1 MRRIPL
7 AVVAALVLADCA
19 SPPIVPVDTPPPP
32 PPPATALWSD
42 STTWGGAGVPLA
54 GANVTIPT
62 GATIVLDVSTP
73 PLNRITILGTL
84 QVATDKDVSITARD
98 IWDEGTLRAG
108 TESAHDLHNFT
119 VTLTGADS
127 GVGDPTIGAKV
138 VAVFPGA
145 ALELHGDTRLGWT
158 RLSATASAGSTTLS
172 LAEATAWRTGDR
184 LVLASTDYDPGQAEE
199 VVVASATANAISLQT
214 PLHYSHFGLL
224 QTIAGRTVDE
234 RGEVGLL
241 TRNIMVQGDSQSS
254 SSFGG
259 HIIVLQGGQ
268 AHVEGVTL
276 LRMGQAGH
284 VARYPMHWHMAGDV
298 TGQYI
303 RDASIWKTNNRC
315 VTIHGSDNATA
326 QRNVCYDH
334 LGHGYFLEDGSET
347 GNLIEHNLGLSS
359 RVPAANVRI
368 LPSDATP
375 ATFWITNPDNTI
387 RDNDA
392 AGSVAFGF
400 WFALPAAPT
409 GLSTGQPD
417 APRLTPLRQFLDNE
431 AHSNRQ
437 PGLNVDNGPTAAL
450 TTETTS
456 YTPRLDAVATGTP
469 VIGTFQNFSG
479 WKNSQRAVWIRG
491 SALRLDNAILA
502 DNMQGATFANSDVI
516 LQNSLV
522 VGESANLTA
531 APNPSYPIRGFEF
544 YDGTNSASNVTF
556 ANFVPRAGRPASA
569 IGYNRADGF
578 PISQQNN
585 ASSIQLTNANA
596 VYLDTPNVGKD
607 GDQSSLFV
615 DTDGGLTGT
624 PGNTVVASTP
634 FLVTPACT
642 LRADWNSYIC
652 PARYDGLALQTDNGI
667 AVAPLALRRD
677 DGATVAL
684 AGVPNNPQSAQM
696 SILPSRNYDVVWGTF
711 PPARPHITLQRAS
724 AGDWLRLAI
733 PYPGNQFN
741 VLRDF
746 SSTGLP
752 AVSSLAAV
760 DASAGDSYYYD
771 SVASTVYVK
780 LVVRTSRTSTTI
792 QIAPK

>member
-1 MRRIPL
+1 MRIIP
-7 AVVAALVLADCA
+7 AVVVVAIAAACA
-19 SPPIVPVDTPPPP
+19 QPDAVSSAPPPP
-32 PPPATALWSD
+32 PGSPATVLWSD
-42 STTWGGAGVPLA
+42 SATWGETGVPVA

-62 GATIVLDVSTP
+62 GTTVILDVATP
-73 PLNRITILGTL
+73 PLNRITIMGTL
-84 QVATDKDVSITARD
+84 QVATDKDVAITARD
-98 IWDEGTLRAG
+98 IWDEGILRAG
-108 TESAHDLHNFT
+108 SESAHDLHNFT

-138 VAVFPGA
+138 LAVFPGA

-158 RLSATASAGSTTLS
+158 RLSATASAGSTILS
-172 LAEATAWRTGDR
+172 LAEPTAWRTGDR

-199 VVVASATANAISLQT
+199 VVVASATATTITLQT
-214 PLHYSHFGLL
+214 PLHHSHFGLL

-241 TRNIMVQGDSQSS
+241 TRNVTVQGDSQSS

-315 VTIHGSDNATA
+315 ITIHGSDNATA
-326 QRNVCYDH
+326 ERNVCYDH

-359 RVPAANVRI
+359 RAPAASLRI

-375 ATFWITNPDNTI
+375 ATFWITNPDNTV

-400 WFALPAAPT
+400 WYALPAAPT

-417 APRLTPLRQFLDNE
+417 APRLTPLRQFLGNE

-456 YTPRLDAVATGTP
+456 YTPRLGAVAAGTP
-469 VIGTFQNFSG
+469 VIATFQNFTG

-491 SALRLDNAILA
+491 SGLRLDGAVLA

-522 VGESANLTA
+522 VGESANLTT

-544 YDGTNSASNVTF
+544 YDGTNAVSNVTF
-556 ANFVPRAGRPASA
+556 ANFVSRAGRPASA

-578 PISQQNN
+578 PISPQNN
-585 ASSIQLTNANA
+585 AASVQLVNANA
-596 VYLDTPNVGKD
+596 VYLDTPNSGKD
-607 GDQSSLFV
+607 GDMASLFV
-615 DTDGGLTGT
+615 DADGGITGT
-624 PGNTVVASTP
+624 PGNSIVANTP
-634 FLVTPACT
+634 FLLTPACT
-642 LRADWNSYIC
+642 LHAEWNSYVC
-652 PARYDGLALQTDNGI
+652 PARYDGLALQTDNGV
-667 AVAPLALRRD
+667 AVAPLSLRRD
-677 DGATVAL
+677 DGVTVAL
-684 AGVPNNPQSAQM
+684 AGVPNNPVSAQM
-696 SILPSRNYDVVWGTF
+696 SILPSRTYEVVWGTF
-711 PPARPHITLQRAS
+711 PPARPRITLQRAS
-724 AGDWLRLAI
+724 VGDWLRVAI
-733 PYPGNQFN
+733 PYPGNEFT
-741 VLRDF
+741 VLRDY
-746 SSTGLP
+746 SSTGLS
-752 AVSSLAAV
+752 AIGSIAAV

-771 SVASTVYVK
+771 PVTSVVYVK
-780 LVVRTSRTSTTI
+780 LVVRTGRTSTTI
-792 QIAPK
+792 QVVPK